1 MEVFGLR
8 RTQSLKSLSGIHEK
22 SWVNAV
28 SPGWKRKSVSQ
39 LVQHYQSCSDLRSPE
54 RAEQNLEL
62 SESWVDGGWR
72 REDSRENVVLWG
84 SGRRSNLSRSRS
96 MEFLPQKEATGTKA
110 LCALFES
117 KATLQQGFSSNPR
130 LNMTSEADNVTV
142 RDYPLQDR
150 RSHNTFLKNT
160 ATQKA
165 TQVGGSRAVN
175 GLPEFHDRARRHLP
189 EDKYSSSLTKGGT
202 PTRQTRDRTSTSF
215 SVRDRSTLYLSRTAA
230 TDTTGGPTQPE
241 FIGTLGKRAK
251 NSKFQPPAKEMCS
264 ACLTPVYPMEKMVAN
279 KLILHYNCFCC
290 KHCKKK
296 LSTHNY
302 SSLYGE
308 FYCISHYNQLF
319 KRKGNYD
326 EGFGHKQ
333 HKDRWL
339 DKNKGTDEP
348 DAKPTPKVS
357 KNKLNISNGHREAS
371 AEAFATKSPLR
382 ASGDKSVADVKG
394 KLKMSWPPE
403 KKKNSPRQTYEPAVK
418 NKMSDISRAGT
429 VSMSF
434 SEHWKSD
441 RLSNREGM
449 RDKWGKEQ
457 STTAGFISAEKLPSE
472 KTKPVSP
479 VQANR
484 SQVCVTTSLTHSEKR
499 ISAMTQKT
507 VHTNVAPTS
516 KANHSPVA
524 DRLDTSPNKAR
535 KSVRFSPNIDVA
547 RYDRTSQLSSGTE
560 NEMVADQS
568 EEINKTKDG
577 TDVSENAILDD
588 LASETSEGN
597 RKSEVYLEIPE
608 YKHRDERANMSNQEC
623 DAIVGNS
630 LETPQND
637 VATLNGGVQKVNES
651 LDTQSLTEAFTS
663 TQDIMAQKE
672 PSEKLDVSPGN
683 PVTEHESENPDTA
696 QSPAGPVNGEEVSLE
711 KSKNQLEKAH
721 VTSGQEEGGDQKKP
735 VGRTNSLKGSDKQ
748 AEKTKGKLGSWS
760 KGKSP
765 LSKLFTSS
773 GNDKT
778 NKAEQKDARKA
789 DVKPSSGLLGRLLQS
804 SSEKAEDIT
813 KSAAQDKRR
822 EETHVD
828 DKKTEN
834 EKGSVTKDAQKEE
847 DPSKVPPQ
855 EQALQSDIT
864 KRLQS
869 SEPDALNNDCRSS
882 EPSSLSMISSET
894 GDDLTSIAQTD
905 AIPTDDQESHLQSS
919 EATNLPL
926 SDLEI
931 ESKDLDP
938 AAQLPS
944 TPSTEQSNSE
954 LIPEKGDDS
963 LNDVFGDS
971 VTSPFADPLATEI
984 KTDESAQQLNKH
996 DPPVEGGGNL
1006 SSGMLFDLSHNGAQD
1021 SSDFFGLSDTPSTF
1035 SASMTDTAWLEPAS
1049 TQSSSLVDSGPI
1061 SSENEAII
1069 GMSDQLTIPDS
1080 TPISQD
1086 VSQLLDPLG
1095 SEKQTSE
1102 QDFDIFSSNDDLF
1115 SQPPPVNVLDH
1126 GGTAFPDDIFGSSN
1140 VSNSADVFTGLPS
1153 GQAAQSSLNDLLG
1166 SEASSVVAPSAQMDL
1181 FADDIFGSEAQL
1193 LPMSEPG
1200 GANVLADSLLA
1211 SEENNTEQ
1219 KSENSS
1225 WMDDLLG

>member
-1 MEVFGLR
+1 M
-8 RTQSLKSLSGIHEK
+8 
-22 SWVNAV
+22 
-28 SPGWKRKSVSQ
+28 
-39 LVQHYQSCSDLRSPE
+39 
-54 RAEQNLEL
+54 
-62 SESWVDGGWR
+62 
-72 REDSRENVVLWG
+72 
-84 SGRRSNLSRSRS
+84 
-96 MEFLPQKEATGTKA
+96 
-110 LCALFES
+110 
-117 KATLQQGFSSNPR
+117 
-130 LNMTSEADNVTV
+130 
-142 RDYPLQDR
+142 
-150 RSHNTFLKNT
+150 
-160 ATQKA
+160 
-165 TQVGGSRAVN
+165 
-175 GLPEFHDRARRHLP
+175 
-189 EDKYSSSLTKGGT
+189 
-202 PTRQTRDRTSTSF
+202 
-215 SVRDRSTLYLSRTAA
+215 
-230 TDTTGGPTQPE
+230 
-241 FIGTLGKRAK
+241 
-251 NSKFQPPAKEMCS
+251 
-264 ACLTPVYPMEKMVAN
+264 
-279 KLILHYNCFCC
+279 
-290 KHCKKK
+290 
-296 LSTHNY
+296 
-302 SSLYGE
+302 
-308 FYCISHYNQLF
+308 
-319 KRKGNYD
+319 
-326 EGFGHKQ
+326 
-333 HKDRWL
+333 
-339 DKNKGTDEP
+339 
-348 DAKPTPKVS
+348 S
-357 KNKLNISNGHREAS
+357 KNKLNISNGCREAS
-371 AEAFATKSPLR
+371 AEAFATKSSLR

-403 KKKNSPRQTYEPAVK
+403 KKNSPQRTYEPALK
-418 NKMSDISRAGT
+418 NKISDISRAGA

-449 RDKWGKEQ
+449 RDKRGKEQ
-457 STTAGFISAEKLPSE
+457 STTASFISAEKFPSE

-479 VQANR
+479 VQTN
-484 SQVCVTTSLTHSEKR
+484 HSEAR
-499 ISAMTQKT
+499 ISVTNQKT

-524 DRLDTSPNKAR
+524 NRLDTSPNKAR
-535 KSVRFSPNIDVA
+535 KSVRFAPNIDVA
-547 RYDRTSQLSSGTE
+547 RYDQSSQLSSGTE

-568 EEINKTKDG
+568 EQINKTNDG
-577 TDVSENAILDD
+577 TDVRENTILDD
-588 LASETSEGN
+588 LASESSEEN
-597 RKSEVYLEIPE
+597 RKSEMYLEIPE
-608 YKHRDERANMSNQEC
+608 YKHREETANMSNQEH
-623 DAIVGNS
+623 DANVGNS
-630 LETPQND
+630 FKTPQND
-637 VATLNGGVQKVNES
+637 IATLNGDVHKVNDS
-651 LDTQSLTEAFTS
+651 LITQSLTEAFTS
-663 TQDIMAQKE
+663 TQDIMTQKE

-683 PVTEHESENPDTA
+683 PVSEHESENADTA

-711 KSKNQLEKAH
+711 KSKNQPEKVH
-721 VTSGQEEGGDQKKP
+721 EEGGDQKKP

-748 AEKTKGKLGSWS
+748 AEKAKGKLGSWS

-804 SSEKAEDIT
+804 SAEKAEDIT

-822 EETHVD
+822 DETHVD

-834 EKGSVTKDAQKEE
+834 EKGSVTKDAQKKE

-864 KRLQS
+864 DKLQS
-869 SEPDALNNDCRSS
+869 AEPDALNNDCRSS

-894 GDDLTSIAQTD
+894 GDDLTSITQTD
-905 AIPTDDQESHLQSS
+905 AILTGDQESHSQSS
-919 EATNLPL
+919 EATNLPV

-938 AAQLPS
+938 AAQLLS
-944 TPSTEQSNSE
+944 TPHGQSNSE
-954 LIPEKGDDS
+954 LIPEKGDDA

-996 DPPVEGGGNL
+996 DPPVEGGGSL
-1006 SSGMLFDLSHNGAQD
+1006 SSGMLFDLIHNSAQD
-1021 SSDFFGLSDTPSTF
+1021 SSDFFGLPDTPSTF
-1035 SASMTDTAWLEPAS
+1035 STSMTDTALLEPAS

-1086 VSQLLDPLG
+1086 VSQPLDPFG

-1115 SQPPPVNVLDH
+1115 NQPPPVNVLDH

-1140 VSNSADVFTGLPS
+1140 VSNSADGFTGLPS

-1193 LPMSEPG
+1193 LPVSEPG